1 MKILQDPAL
10 SSHPIRTAMDYTWA
24 ALSGSWKNTS
34 IVAAILLLLIL
45 LEFIPMIGFIAS
57 IFQSIVVYA
66 LAYYVADRA
75 KGSATI
81 ENFKRA
87 MAQSDA
93 KEMLFAFLSPAAGYY
108 TGFILFSL
116 ILALISALIFWLTG
130 GFEAF
135 SIMQQQT
142 SVPNAAPEQTYQFY
156 MQILG
161 FSSPALVFILIAS
174 LFFSYL
180 WPLVYGY
187 ALCQHTFGDA
197 FNAVFMFFSPTF
209 WKGAF
214 TVDYFVIV
222 SLWMLVV
229 LGVGIVMG
237 FALATFI
244 LIPVAVLLILW
255 LTYFTAIVSITT
267 YDMQDNI

>member
-1 MKILQDPAL
+1 MKILKDPAL
-10 SSHPIRTAMDYTWA
+10 SGNPIRTAIAYTWA

-45 LEFIPMIGFIAS
+45 LEFIPLIGWIAS

-75 KGSATI
+75 KGAPAL

-93 KEMLFAFLSPAAGYY
+93 KEMLFGFLSPAAGYY
-108 TGFILFSL
+108 TGFIVFSL
-116 ILALISALIFWLTG
+116 ILALVSALIFWLTG
-130 GFEAF
+130 GTEAF
-135 SIMQQQT
+135 TLIEEHANMA
-142 SVPNAAPEQTYQFY
+142 NATPEQTYQFY
-156 MQILG
+156 IQVLG
-161 FSSPALVFILIAS
+161 LSSPTLVFILITS

-187 ALCQHTFGDA
+187 ALCQRTFGDA

-209 WKGAF
+209 WKAAF
-214 TVDYFVIV
+214 SVDYFVTV

-229 LGVGIVMG
+229 LGMGILMG

-255 LTYFTAIVSITT
+255 LTYFTAIVSIET
-267 YDMQDNI
+267 YDMQENI